1 MTDHDCDDITRME
14 GGLGLGMSF
23 YCGYVK
29 GKGHPDVPVGRVS

>member
-14 GGLGLGMSF
+14 GGLGMSF

-29 GKGHPDVPVGRVS
+29 GKGHPHVPVGRVS